1 MKTTINLG
9 ANKRI
14 VTSPIATGA
23 GCIMVEIQARDAF
36 TQEWETRLP
45 LVLEENQAGAFI
57 FGIEQ
62 AFDAMA
68 MQARASLQRV
78 GAAA

>member
-14 VTSPIATGA
+14 ITSPIASGA
-23 GCIMVEIQARDAF
+23 GIMVEIQARDPF
-36 TQEWETRLP
+36 TQDWETRLP

-68 MQARASLQRV
+68 MQARASLQRL

>member
-9 ANKRI
+9 ANKRL
-14 VTSPIATGA
+14 VTSPIEAGTG
-23 GCIMVEIQARDAF
+23 ILVEIQARDAF

-45 LVLEENQAGAFI
+45 LVLEENQAGALI

-62 AFDAMA
+62 AFECMA
-68 MQARASLQRV
+68 MKAIASIRAEV
-78 GAAA
+78 AA